1 MSSQITV
8 EQPESR
14 MAGKV
19 SPEFGSPRPVRYG
32 LPCANCAL
40 YYSAELT
47 ACPICNCKER
57 VSPIAKLA
65 PSVVRM

>member
-1 MSSQITV
+1 MSNQIT
-8 EQPESR
+8 EQPELR
-14 MAGKV
+14 MAARV
-19 SPEFGSPRPVRYG
+19 SPEFGSRRPVRYG

-40 YYSAELT
+40 YYAAELT

-65 PSVVRM
+65 RSVVPM